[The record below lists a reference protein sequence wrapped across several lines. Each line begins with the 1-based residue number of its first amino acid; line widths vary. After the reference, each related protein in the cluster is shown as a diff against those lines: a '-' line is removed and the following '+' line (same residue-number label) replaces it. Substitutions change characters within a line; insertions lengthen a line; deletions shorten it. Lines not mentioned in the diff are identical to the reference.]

1 MLDIPPLEV
10 GIGRRVRDVTEG
22 AMHAG
27 GVEGEFVIIHGVESS
42 SAASMRSRG
51 DTESQL
57 SVEAVAKLAEEI
69 K

>member
-10 GIGRRVRDVTEG
+10 GIGRRVRDVAEG
-22 AMHAG
+22 VMHEG
-27 GVEGEFVIIHGVESS
+27 GLEGEFVVIHGVESS
-42 SAASMRSRG
+42 SAAAMRSRG

-57 SVEAVAKLAEEI
+57 SVDVVAKLVEEI